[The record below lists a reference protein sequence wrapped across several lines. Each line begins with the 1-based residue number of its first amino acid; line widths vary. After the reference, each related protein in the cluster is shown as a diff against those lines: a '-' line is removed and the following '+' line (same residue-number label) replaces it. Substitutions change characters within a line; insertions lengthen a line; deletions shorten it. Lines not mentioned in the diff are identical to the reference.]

1 MWFHIKKLSLY
12 SKTLLFSL
20 FIAASGYASA
30 EQTNDC
36 DAANTGCVSGQETDA
51 ENTAPAAS
59 SAQMVLPKKTQMSP
73 IPVAPVIVAPNQ

>member
-1 MWFHIKKLSLY
+1 MWFHIKKSSLY
-12 SKTLLFSL
+12 SRATLFSL

-36 DAANTGCVSGQETDA
+36 DAANAGCASGQEAGA

-59 SAQMVLPKKTQMSP
+59 SVQMVLPKKTQVSP